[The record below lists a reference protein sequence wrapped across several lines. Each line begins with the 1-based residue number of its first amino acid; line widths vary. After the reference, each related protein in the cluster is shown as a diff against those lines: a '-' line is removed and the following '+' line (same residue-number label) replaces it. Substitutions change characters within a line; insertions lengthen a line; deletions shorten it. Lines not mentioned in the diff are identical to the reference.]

1 MTEQYEVQEIQNKS
15 STPWVYRVG
24 EGQDEYQT
32 VEEAEL
38 AAKAKY
44 YTIMAAACVSNVAY
58 HGANMIHMAG
68 SNQVLEKGE
77 IIERS
82 VSE

>member
-1 MTEQYEVQEIQNKS
+1 MTEQYEVQEVQNKS
-15 STPWVYRVG
+15 CTPWVYRVG
-24 EGQDEYQT
+24 DGPDEYTT
-32 VEEAEL
+32 VQEAEL

-58 HGANMIHMAG
+58 HGANLIHMAG

-77 IIERS
+77 IIERP